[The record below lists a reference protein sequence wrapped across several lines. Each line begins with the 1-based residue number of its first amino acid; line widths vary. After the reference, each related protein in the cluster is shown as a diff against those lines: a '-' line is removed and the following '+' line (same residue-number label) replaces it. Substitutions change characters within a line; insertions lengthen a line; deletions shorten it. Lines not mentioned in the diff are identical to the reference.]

1 MDKLWLDGNLIE
13 HVDGLNS
20 LVNLTELNLAMNHIE
35 SIGISLDNLKSIRDL
50 NLSGNRIGSFK
61 EILNLTR
68 LPNLQYCSF
77 SDPNY
82 GENPICSLCNY

>member
-1 MDKLWLDGNLIE
+1 MNLDKLWLDGNLIE
-13 HVDGLNS
+13 QVDGLAA

-35 SIGISLDNLKSIRDL
+35 TIGISLDNLKSIRDL

-68 LPNLQYCSF
+68 LPNL
-77 SDPNY
+77 
-82 GENPICSLCNY
+82 